1 MLGSKLFVNI
11 AETMNNA
18 TENKVIAILGSQWGD
33 EGKGKIVDLLAE
45 NVDIVA
51 RFNGGANAGHTI
63 YVGGVKFAFHL
74 LPSGILYPSVTCV
87 IGNGVVFHV
96 PTFFKELEAL
106 DQKGVKYEGRIKLS
120 DRAHLLFD
128 LHMMLD
134 RQNEEE
140 RGANKIGTTGKGIG
154 PCYSTKMLRTGV
166 RVGELRNFSSFTR
179 LFKLFVESVKK
190 RHPNIH
196 YDVEEELKKYAEYA
210 KKLEP
215 YIVDTI
221 SYLNAAYKL
230 GKRILVEG
238 ANATMLDIDFGTYPY
253 VTSSNSTIGGAI
265 TGLGIPPS
273 CFGTVVGIV
282 KAYCTRV
289 GEGPFPTEVHGDVG
303 KKLLEL
309 GKEYGTTTG
318 RPRRCGW
325 IDITQL
331 RYSQTI
337 NNFTVLGLTKLDIL
351 SHFKEIKIGVTYKY
365 NNEILESV
373 PATLDILEKV
383 TVDYETFPGWETDIS
398 KVRNYRDLPLNA
410 KRYIERLEQLIGVPI
425 KYIGVG
431 PNREDIIFKE

>member
-1 MLGSKLFVNI
+1 
-11 AETMNNA
+11 
-18 TENKVIAILGSQWGD
+18 
-33 EGKGKIVDLLAE
+33 
-45 NVDIVA
+45 
-51 RFNGGANAGHTI
+51 
-63 YVGGVKFAFHL
+63 
-74 LPSGILYPSVTCV
+74 
-87 IGNGVVFHV
+87 
-96 PTFFKELEAL
+96 
-106 DQKGVKYEGRIKLS
+106 
-120 DRAHLLFD
+120 
-128 LHMMLD
+128 
-134 RQNEEE
+134 
-140 RGANKIGTTGKGIG
+140 
-154 PCYSTKMLRTGV
+154 
-166 RVGELRNFSSFTR
+166 
-179 LFKLFVESVKK
+179 
-190 RHPNIH
+190 
-196 YDVEEELKKYAEYA
+196 
-210 KKLEP
+210 
-215 YIVDTI
+215 
-221 SYLNAAYKL
+221 
-230 GKRILVEG
+230 
-238 ANATMLDIDFGTYPY
+238 
-253 VTSSNSTIGGAI
+253 
-265 TGLGIPPS
+265 
-273 CFGTVVGIV
+273 
-282 KAYCTRV
+282 
-289 GEGPFPTEVHGDVG
+289 VG